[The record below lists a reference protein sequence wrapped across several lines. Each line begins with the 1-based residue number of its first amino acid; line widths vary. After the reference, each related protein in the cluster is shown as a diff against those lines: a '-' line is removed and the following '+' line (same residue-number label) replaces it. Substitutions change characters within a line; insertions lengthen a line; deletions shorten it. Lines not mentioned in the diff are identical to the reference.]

1 MEAVLGAAKIQ
12 LQKCVTSHQK
22 RAVGYR
28 AHPPGCDNTPSAPQP
43 YLQRCN
49 SAHLW
54 LYRHRTA
61 SASLPPLSSPRH
73 GAEAPPT
80 PQQRQTRPACS
91 SLPPFP
97 AKPSE
102 AASLT
107 ELIRV
112 CRIVK
117 ADGTARRAP
126 QAPAALRGAA
136 IAEASRG
143 AGAHRL
149 L

>member
-1 MEAVLGAAKIQ
+1 MQ
-12 LQKCVTSHQK
+12 WVTGRIL
-22 RAVGYR
+22 RAVITRPLLRSHTYSAVTVRTSGCTDTELR
-28 AHPPGCDNTPSAPQP
+28 AHRYRPSA
-43 YLQRCN
+43 
-49 SAHLW
+49 A
-54 LYRHRTA
+54 
-61 SASLPPLSSPRH
+61 PRH

-97 AKPSE
+97 AKPAE